1 MAKKRANGEGNIRK
15 RADGR
20 WEGRYTAGYHPET
33 GKRIIKNVLGKT
45 QAECKAKLSAAMY
58 DYMKA
63 LQKRFD
69 HQSHPE
75 LDTQI
80 KYVREELRRD
90 MDAAERK
97 KLLHLLDAQNALL
110 AESTLMSFTAGF
122 KLAAGIAGE
131 LGAPYSFDT
140 DEEQKA
146 KEMITNG

>member
-1 MAKKRANGEGNIRK
+1 
-15 RADGR
+15 
-20 WEGRYTAGYHPET
+20 
-33 GKRIIKNVLGKT
+33 
-45 QAECKAKLSAAMY
+45 MY

-69 HQSHPE
+69 HQEHSE
-75 LDTQI
+75 LDKQVE
-80 KYVREELRRD
+80 YAQEELRRD
-90 MDAAERK
+90 MDAMGRG
-97 KLLHLLDAQNALL
+97 KLLRLLDAQNALL
-110 AESTLMSFTAGF
+110 VEAKLMSFTAGF